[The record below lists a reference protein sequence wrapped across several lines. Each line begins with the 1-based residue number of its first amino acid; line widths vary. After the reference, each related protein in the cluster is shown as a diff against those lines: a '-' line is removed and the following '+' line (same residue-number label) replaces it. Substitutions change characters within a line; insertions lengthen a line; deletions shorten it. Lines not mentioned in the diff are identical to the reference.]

1 VIKSNFKQSDFPS
14 DRARVRTKD
23 VSCFGMFKKIVVRT
37 FIRILKFRGAH
48 FGTDCAIGPGFDW
61 IEASWRNVTIKDG
74 VVIGRRAWIQT
85 VLDVARVTI
94 GARTSIGRD
103 VVISAAKSIT
113 IGNDCLL
120 SYRVSI
126 IDHDHE
132 FECGKSPVST
142 NVANAKGINIGDRT
156 FIGANSIILK
166 GVTIGEDSI
175 VGAGSIVTK
184 SFPSRSI
191 IAGNPAS
198 LIGSR

>member
-1 VIKSNFKQSDFPS
+1 MGKN
-14 DRARVRTKD
+14 
-23 VSCFGMFKKIVVRT
+23 VSWFGMFKKIVVRIL
-37 FIRILKFRGAH
+37 IRFLRFRGAH
-48 FGTDCAIGPGFDW
+48 FGSDCAIGPGFDW
-61 IEASWRNVTIKDG
+61 IEASWRNVTVRDG

-85 VLDVARVTI
+85 VLDDSRVTI

-103 VVISAAKSIT
+103 VVISAASSIT

-120 SYRVSI
+120 SYRVSL
-126 IDHDHE
+126 IDHDHD

-142 NVANAKGINIGDRT
+142 KVTNAKGINIGDRT
-156 FIGANSIILK
+156 FVGANSIILK

-184 SFPSRSI
+184 SFPPKSI
-191 IAGNPAS
+191 VAGNPAS